1 MLGERVK
8 AITEILNM
16 RKVFTLKSN
25 TYIACQIDKIEKQKL
40 IHL

>member
-1 MLGERVK
+1 MLGEGVK

-16 RKVFTLKSN
+16 HKVFTLKSN
-25 TYIACQIDKIEKQKL
+25 AYIACQIAKTEKQKL